1 MNLLDSD
8 RPWVSIW
15 LHPQETIAEWVG
27 KTEKKHL
34 VWLICLSGYAI
45 YLEQAAGR
53 GLGDSTAL
61 PAIFLFG
68 LIWGPLY
75 GWITWFLIG
84 GLSHLFSRL
93 LDGKANWVE
102 TRVAFAWSTIPL
114 IAKLLLWIPQLA
126 LFGKE
131 MFTEQ
136 TPMLD
141 SSPIGMLLFILFW
154 IVDMSLNVWFF
165 ITLSKALGE
174 VHRFSP
180 WQGFFSLVC
189 IGFIFSFLLVFML
202 LF

>member
-1 MNLLDSD
+1 MSYLDSD

-15 LHPQETIAEWVG
+15 LHPRDTIEEWVQ

-53 GLGDSTAL
+53 ELGDSTAL

-93 LDGKANWVE
+93 LGGKADWAE
-102 TRVAFAWSTIPL
+102 TRIAVAWATLPL

-136 TPMLD
+136 TPVLD
-141 SSPIGMLLFILFW
+141 SSPVLMLLFLLFW
-154 IVDMSLNVWFF
+154 MVDMSLNVWFF
-165 ITLSKALGE
+165 VTLSKALGE
-174 VHRFSP
+174 VHRFSA
-180 WQGFFSLVC
+180 WQGFFSLVL
-189 IGFIFSFLLVFML
+189 IVFAFSFLLVFTV